1 MMSLSSSLA
10 MVKPTTVATTTTTT
24 ATKTKTTFGVHQ
36 SSFRRSSSSFASF
49 LNSNNINNKKKN
61 FKVKTTKSILTGPSN
76 SISNN
81 SSNNSNSNS
90 KSSERVDESVNLPP
104 PRISDLER
112 APNER
117 VASVLRSAI
126 PGDLLL
132 ITTVSGSSGKTQQQE
147 QEQEQSSSS
156 SSSSSSSV
164 SQESSS
170 STIRNSAVST
180 AAQTNE
186 EDDEEEDQSERW
198 FVVRESTAGAAP
210 AAEEDENTNAVITL
224 KGEIEGKNVTITLDT
239 RKQSNN
245 MEAEL
250 DVQEDSCF
258 TNDAWMKQLGDK
270 FRLELKSSKLK
281 SKNFE
286 KMKNLQRA
294 SKVVG
299 CRSVVSY
306 DLLKA
311 AVMNDASPWRDGKS
325 ASTRRCIV
333 EGLEA
338 ATQLAGELLAFE
350 EKCRD
355 VVMIQVS
362 HSSELAPAGHLFY
375 NAKEEN
381 MHDQNLRDY
390 LERKRAAEFSGGGG
404 GSDSSGSP
412 GSPSSPSSSSS
423 SSSTVGNGNSSNGG
437 WKLFGNLF
445 GSDSSGD
452 NNGANAGNKVMNL
465 NALWEPS
472 QLQTIDAP
480 YVLQTLHRI
489 ALENPDDV
497 GFLSSNLSVDEN
509 LVKSVSLIMYRKSG
523 AGAKERAEK
532 LSKLRTQAAFNE
544 QDWAKRIA
552 VGSLLGYSQENTIW
566 HAKALIDRHL
576 VTPGDI
582 MDAFDNAL
590 DIDEN

>member
-1 MMSLSSSLA
+1 MTMSSLSSSLA
-10 MVKPTTVATTTTTT
+10 MVKPTTVAKKTT
-24 ATKTKTTFGVHQ
+24 ATKTKTTFGFHR
-36 SSFRRSSSSFASF
+36 SSFRRSSSSFTSF
-49 LNSNNINNKKKN
+49 LNSNINNKKKN

-81 SSNNSNSNS
+81 SNNNSNSSS

-132 ITTVSGSSGKTQQQE
+132 ITTVSGRSGKTQQQQ
-147 QEQEQSSSS
+147 QEQEQSS

-210 AAEEDENTNAVITL
+210 AAEEDENINAVITL

-281 SKNFE
+281 SRNFE

-390 LERKRAAEFSGGGG
+390 LERKRAA
-404 GSDSSGSP
+404 P
-412 GSPSSPSSSSS
+412 VPVKYP
-423 SSSTVGNGNSSNGG
+423 
-437 WKLFGNLF
+437 
-445 GSDSSGD
+445 
-452 NNGANAGNKVMNL
+452 NA
-465 NALWEPS
+465 P
-472 QLQTIDAP
+472 
-480 YVLQTLHRI
+480 
-489 ALENPDDV
+489 
-497 GFLSSNLSVDEN
+497 
-509 LVKSVSLIMYRKSG
+509 
-523 AGAKERAEK
+523 
-532 LSKLRTQAAFNE
+532 
-544 QDWAKRIA
+544 
-552 VGSLLGYSQENTIW
+552 
-566 HAKALIDRHL
+566 
-576 VTPGDI
+576 
-582 MDAFDNAL
+582 
-590 DIDEN
+590 

>member
-210 AAEEDENTNAVITL
+210 AAEEDENINAVITL

-465 NALWEPS
+465 NASWEPS

-509 LVKSVSLIMYRKSG
+509 SVKSVSLIMYRKSG

>member
-1 MMSLSSSLA
+1 
-10 MVKPTTVATTTTTT
+10 
-24 ATKTKTTFGVHQ
+24 
-36 SSFRRSSSSFASF
+36 
-49 LNSNNINNKKKN
+49 
-61 FKVKTTKSILTGPSN
+61 
-76 SISNN
+76 
-81 SSNNSNSNS
+81 
-90 KSSERVDESVNLPP
+90 VDESVNLPP

-132 ITTVSGSSGKTQQQE
+132 ITTVSGRSGKTQQQQ
-147 QEQEQSSSS
+147 QEQEQ

-210 AAEEDENTNAVITL
+210 AAEEDENINAVITL

-465 NALWEPS
+465 NASWEPS

-489 ALENPDDV
+489 ALENPNDV

-509 LVKSVSLIMYRKSG
+509 SVKSVSLIMYRKSG